1 MGNHFIDNNY
11 IERRRQELEMAR
23 QTAAQAKQRF
33 ESSKRNYG
41 IAKQQSKKIMG
52 RTAGVARAEASVNVE
67 KFKKNLKH
75 QMKYVGKDIKSGA
88 TIVTKYVNATLAI
101 PFMAV
106 SPKVGMTML
115 FSGVVGGGRLKRFNA
130 SIKGYKKALSK
141 EQPPK
146 EVMDKFI
153 SDYKK
158 KNNGREPSQ
167 DEIND
172 FIKKYQDKQI
182 KRYKL
187 TYITSSALTLGL
199 TDELLEQVEINRK
212 DKKKEDKKVKAGN
225 EAVCT
230 ARQAEMIIS
239 AKIQELK
246 QEDKEKRQNEYDTN
260 PIQDALDDA
269 TREELKQKMKEAFES
284 NTSKEAIKKLVK
296 EKSKNNSLN
305 ADEIRNIMQ
314 DLGLEVDETSIADF
328 EKAGDKSVDAISN
341 YIYNG
346 IKENRH
352 NSAGM
357 KRYAEVFEQMEILK
371 DANDKIKEVLGKS
384 LYGNVDDLIDTI
396 INL

>member
-1 MGNHFIDNNY
+1 
-11 IERRRQELEMAR
+11 
-23 QTAAQAKQRF
+23 
-33 ESSKRNYG
+33 
-41 IAKQQSKKIMG
+41 
-52 RTAGVARAEASVNVE
+52 
-67 KFKKNLKH
+67 
-75 QMKYVGKDIKSGA
+75 
-88 TIVTKYVNATLAI
+88 
-101 PFMAV
+101 
-106 SPKVGMTML
+106 
-115 FSGVVGGGRLKRFNA
+115 
-130 SIKGYKKALSK
+130 
-141 EQPPK
+141 
-146 EVMDKFI
+146 
-153 SDYKK
+153 
-158 KNNGREPSQ
+158 
-167 DEIND
+167 
-172 FIKKYQDKQI
+172 
-182 KRYKL
+182 
-187 TYITSSALTLGL
+187 
-199 TDELLEQVEINRK
+199 
-212 DKKKEDKKVKAGN
+212 
-225 EAVCT
+225 
-230 ARQAEMIIS
+230 MIIS

-269 TREELKQKMKEAFES
+269 TRKELKQKMKEAFES

-357 KRYAEVFEQMEILK
+357 KRYAEVFEQIEILK